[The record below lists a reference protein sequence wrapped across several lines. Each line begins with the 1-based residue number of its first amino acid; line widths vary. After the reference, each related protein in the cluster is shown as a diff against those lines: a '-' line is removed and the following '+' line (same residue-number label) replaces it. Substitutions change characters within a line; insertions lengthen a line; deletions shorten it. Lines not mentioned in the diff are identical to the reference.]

1 MNPMK
6 IVVTGGAGVV
16 GSKVVEILTR
26 QGHQVTAA
34 SQRTGVDVIT
44 GEGLD
49 EALIGAQVVVD
60 VVNSPT
66 FDDATA
72 LRFFE
77 TCSRN
82 ILAAAAAADVRHYVA
97 LSIVGSE
104 RLTNSGYFRAKLLQE
119 SLIKASS
126 VPFTIVRSTQFF
138 EFLDAVVEAAADG
151 EEIRLPP
158 ARVQFIA
165 AQDAAGALADIADRA
180 PVNDTL
186 EVAGPDPFRLDD
198 LTRRYLA
205 AKGDDRRVTTDPEA
219 LYFGTVL
226 NDETLIAGAVPRFG
240 HTEFDSWLRAR
251 NAAAR

>member
-1 MNPMK
+1 MK
-6 IVVTGGAGVV
+6 IVVTGGTGVV
-16 GSKVVEILTR
+16 GSKLVQILTA
-26 QGHQVTAA
+26 QGHQVTTA

-49 EALIGAQVVVD
+49 EALVGSEVVVD
-60 VVNSPT
+60 VVNSPA

-77 TCSRN
+77 TSSRN
-82 ILAAAAAADVRHYVA
+82 ILASAAATGVRHYVA

-104 RLTNSGYFRAKLLQE
+104 RLSENGYFRAKLVQE
-119 SLIKASS
+119 GLIKDGG

-138 EFLDAVVEAAADG
+138 EFLDAVVDAAADG
-151 EEIRLPP
+151 EEVRLSP
-158 ARVQFIA
+158 ARVQFVA
-165 AQDAAGALADIADRA
+165 AQDVASALADIAVRA
-180 PVNDTL
+180 PMNETL

-198 LTRRYLA
+198 LAQRYLA
-205 AKGDDRRVTTDPEA
+205 ARGDSRRVVTDPQA

-240 HTEFDSWLRAR
+240 HTEFDSWLGQQTASAVR
-251 NAAAR
+251 